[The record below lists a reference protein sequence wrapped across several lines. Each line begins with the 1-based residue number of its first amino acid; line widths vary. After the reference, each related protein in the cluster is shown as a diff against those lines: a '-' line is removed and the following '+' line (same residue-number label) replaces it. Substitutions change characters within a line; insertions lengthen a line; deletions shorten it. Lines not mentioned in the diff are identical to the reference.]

1 VYQQRVTIR
10 PKPDS
15 IAAARALL
23 LARVKIGQAAGQ
35 QIALGE
41 LIAGRHAPEFQVIIL
56 FNDLAAF
63 EAQRKRN
70 QSDPT
75 FQKFG
80 AKLATML
87 REPIGIDLFEVLA
100 VMPGLESSPAA
111 GRARRKAK

>member
-1 VYQQRVTIR
+1 VYQQRVTIH
-10 PKPDS
+10 PNPDK

-23 LARVKIGQAAGQ
+23 SARVKTAQAAGQ

-56 FNDLAAF
+56 FKDLAAF

-70 QSDPT
+70 QADPT
-75 FQKFG
+75 FQKF
-80 AKLATML
+80 ATKLAATL